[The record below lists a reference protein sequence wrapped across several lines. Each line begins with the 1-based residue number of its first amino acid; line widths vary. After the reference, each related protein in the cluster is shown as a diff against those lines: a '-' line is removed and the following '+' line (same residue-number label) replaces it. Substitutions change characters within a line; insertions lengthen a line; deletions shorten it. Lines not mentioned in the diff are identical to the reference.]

1 MEETQKISTDEARLS
16 LLWYLA
22 DCIWYFLG
30 DADASEEEATDE
42 LEVCQG
48 IALAVVE
55 AAGLRVI
62 SAESENDMVLSV
74 KLTDNAQEAVQKF
87 LSGQ

>member
-1 MEETQKISTDEARLS
+1 MEEQQKPSADEARLS

-30 DADASEEEATDE
+30 DIDASEEDAMDE

-48 IALAVVE
+48 IALAIVE
-55 AAGLRVI
+55 AMGLRVV
-62 SAESENDMVLSV
+62 SAESEDEMVLSV

>member
-1 MEETQKISTDEARLS
+1 MEEAPVISTDEARLS

-30 DADASEEEATDE
+30 DPNASESEAEEE

-48 IALAVVE
+48 IALAVAE
-55 AAGLRVI
+55 AAGLKVI
-62 SAESENDMVLSV
+62 SATSEDEMVVSV
-74 KLTDNAQEAVQKF
+74 KLSEDAQEAVKKF
-87 LSGQ
+87 ISGR